1 MADSRILPLAAFI
14 EAVRSVEDPN
24 PMPPGIFH
32 HSIIVATPQRE
43 MKFTAGSK
51 DRHEMWISVSDL

>member
-1 MADSRILPLAAFI
+1 
-14 EAVRSVEDPN
+14 
-24 PMPPGIFH
+24 MPPGIFH

-51 DRHEMWISVSDL
+51 DRHEMWLSVSDL